1 MAELKE
7 NAQLKPV
14 EIIPFWRDGR
24 VIGVLAQIIFVIL
37 FFLGARWLLDNIS
50 TNIFRLGESQFIC
63 RDGSSS
69 VRCAFDFMN
78 SDAGFPISETVAPYV
93 EQDSYWRAV
102 GVSALNTI
110 KVSIY
115 GIILTTILGT
125 TVGIARLSNNWL
137 ISNLSKWFIDLMRN
151 TPLLLQLFFLYF
163 VIILALPQVGSAI
176 QLFNLPIFISQRG
189 VNFPDM
195 VFMSSFPVWLAF
207 VVLAIIQVQVLW
219 FLLGRYEEQTG
230 YATNRGR
237 WMILSFLLIVGVG
250 WVVSGS
256 NSRNEAIMI
265 PQRANVREFRDL
277 AALVERRLAVNT
289 VTDIDDELRVGSLTQ
304 EEVDA
309 AALTLCTVEE
319 SPSEVNFTAQLRSA
333 GIPYRVTRRAPRI
346 DQAIDAYAGDAC
358 EIFVASRAIIAG
370 ERELLENPAVHR
382 IVAVKETPLRLSL
395 PHLEGFNFVGG
406 TKLSSEFTA
415 LLIGLVLFTAAFVA
429 EIVRAGIQSVPKGQ
443 TEAARALGLSESQR
457 LRLVVMPQA
466 LRVILPPMISQ
477 YLNLTKNSSLGLA
490 VAFPD
495 LYRTVQTAI
504 NQSGRSVQL
513 IVIMAA
519 TYLFFSLIISVI
531 LNWYNRQ
538 IALVE
543 R

>member
-37 FFLGARWLLDNIS
+37 FFLAARWLLSNIS

-125 TVGIARLSNNWL
+125 VVGIARLSNNWL
-137 ISNLSKWFIDLMRN
+137 INNLAKWFIDLMRN

-176 QLFNLPIFISQRG
+176 QLLNLPIFISQRG
-189 VNFPDM
+189 VNFPDL

-237 WMILSFLLIVGVG
+237 WMLLSFLLIVGIG

-382 IVAVKETPLRLSL
+382 IVAIKETPLRLSL

-415 LLIGLVLFTAAFVA
+415 LLVGLVLFTAAFVA

>member
-37 FFLGARWLLDNIS
+37 FFLGARWLLTNIS
-50 TNIFRLGESQFIC
+50 TNIFKLGESQFIC

-125 TVGIARLSNNWL
+125 VVGIARLSNNWL
-137 ISNLSKWFIDLMRN
+137 INNLAKWFIDLMRN

-176 QLFNLPIFISQRG
+176 QLLNLPIFISQRG

-230 YATNRGR
+230 HETNRGR
-237 WMILSFLLIVGVG
+237 WMLLSFLLIVGIG

-256 NSRNEAIMI
+256 NSRNEAILV

-333 GIPYRVTRRAPRI
+333 GIPYRITRRAPRI
-346 DQAIDAYAGDAC
+346 DQAIDAYAGDTC

-382 IVAVKETPLRLSL
+382 IVAIKETPLRLSL
-395 PHLEGFNFVGG
+395 PRLEGFNFVGG

-415 LLIGLVLFTAAFVA
+415 LLVGLVLFTAAFVA

-519 TYLFFSLIISVI
+519 TYLFFSLIISII

>member
-24 VIGVLAQIIFVIL
+24 IIGVLAQIIFVIL
-37 FFLGARWLLDNIS
+37 FFLAARWLLTNIS
-50 TNIFRLGESQFIC
+50 TNIFKLGESQFIC

-230 YATNRGR
+230 HETNRGR
-237 WMILSFLLIVGVG
+237 WMILSFLLIVGIG
-250 WVVSGS
+250 WVVSGN
-256 NSRNEAIMI
+256 NSRNEAILV

-333 GIPYRVTRRAPRI
+333 GIPYRITRRAPRI
-346 DQAIDAYAGDAC
+346 DQAIDAYAGDTC

-406 TKLSSEFTA
+406 TKMSSEFTA

>member
-37 FFLGARWLLDNIS
+37 FFLGARWLLTNIS
-50 TNIFRLGESQFIC
+50 TNIFKLGESQFIC

-125 TVGIARLSNNWL
+125 VVGIARLSNNWL
-137 ISNLSKWFIDLMRN
+137 INNLAKWFIDLMRN

-176 QLFNLPIFISQRG
+176 QLLNLPIFISQRG
-189 VNFPDM
+189 VNFPDL

-237 WMILSFLLIVGVG
+237 WMILSFLLIVGIG

-333 GIPYRVTRRAPRI
+333 GIPYRITRRAPRI

-382 IVAVKETPLRLSL
+382 IVAIKETPLRLSL

-415 LLIGLVLFTAAFVA
+415 LLVGLVLFTAAFVA

>member
-37 FFLGARWLLDNIS
+37 FFLGARWLLNNIA
-50 TNIFRLGESQFIC
+50 TNIFSLGESQFIC

-69 VRCAFDFMN
+69 VRCAFDFMS
-78 SDAGFPISETVAPYV
+78 SDAGFPISESVISYV
-93 EQDSYWRAV
+93 EQDSFWRAV
-102 GVSALNTI
+102 GVSALNTV

-115 GIILTTILGT
+115 GILLTTFLGT
-125 TVGIARLSNNWL
+125 VIGIARLSNNWL
-137 ISNLSKWFIDLMRN
+137 ISNLAKWFIDLMRN

-163 VIILALPQVGSAI
+163 VIILALPQVGEAI
-176 QLFNLPIFISQRG
+176 QVANLPIFISQRG
-189 VNFPDM
+189 VNFPDL

-207 VVLAIIQVQVLW
+207 VVLGLIQAQVLW

-230 YATNRGR
+230 HDVNRGR
-237 WMILSFLLIVGVG
+237 WMILSFLLIAGIG
-250 WVVSGS
+250 WVVAGA
-256 NSRNEAIMI
+256 NSHNEAIMV

-289 VTDIDDELRVGSLTQ
+289 VVDIADELRVGTLTQ

-309 AALTLCTVEE
+309 AALTLCTVQD
-319 SPSEVNFTAQLRSA
+319 SPSEVNFTAQLRGA
-333 GIPYRVTRRAPRI
+333 NVPYTVVRRTERV
-346 DQAIDAYAGDAC
+346 DQAMDAYAAGDC
-358 EIFVASRAIIAG
+358 EIFVASRTIIAG
-370 ERELLENPAVHR
+370 ERELLENPATHR
-382 IVAVKETPLRLSL
+382 IIELSETPLRLSL
-395 PHLEGFNFVGG
+395 PRLDGFNFVGG
-406 TKLSSEFTA
+406 AKMSSEFTA

-429 EIVRAGIQSVPKGQ
+429 EIVRAGILAVPKGQ
-443 TEAARALGLSESQR
+443 TEAARALGLSEGQR

-466 LRVILPPMISQ
+466 LRVIIPPLISQ

-513 IVIMAA
+513 IVIMAV
-519 TYLFFSLIISVI
+519 TYLFFSLVISVI